1 MNLSLGTKNG
11 SPPWEGVLSQR
22 GCSMALRI
30 NSNIASIT
38 AQRYLNK
45 NQRQVEDSFKALAS
59 GTRLSTPQ
67 NDAAGFA
74 VSELLRAQVSG
85 ASQSIKNARTA
96 GALIQTA
103 EGGLNE
109 QNNIL
114 VRMRELAVNSASD
127 TIGDRERE
135 FVNEE
140 FQLLIAEFDRIAK
153 STRFGTKE
161 LLTGSGEEFSFQ
173 VGPNKGE
180 ENVIQ
185 FKLEI
190 DTQSSSVGIDGLD
203 IADQDN
209 AVDSL
214 SDIDEA
220 VMLVAGVRARLGGV
234 QSRFQFATDN
244 LEVQKQNIEEA
255 RSIIA
260 DVDVAE
266 ETSKL
271 ARAQVLQEAGMSV
284 LVHANAAPSKLVRL
298 IT

>member
-1 MNLSLGTKNG
+1 VS
-11 SPPWEGVLSQR
+11 
-22 GCSMALRI
+22 LRI
-30 NSNIASIT
+30 NSNVASIT
-38 AQRYLNK
+38 AQRFLNK

-74 VSELLRAQVSG
+74 ISELLRAQVSG
-85 ASQSIKNARTA
+85 ASQSIKNARSA
-96 GALIQTA
+96 QALIQTA

-114 VRMRELAVNSASD
+114 VRMRELAVNAASD

-140 FQLLIAEFDRIAK
+140 FTLLIDEFDRIAK
-153 STRFGTKE
+153 STKFGTKE
-161 LLTGSGEEFSFQ
+161 LLVGSGEEFSFQ
-173 VGPNKGE
+173 VGSNAGD
-180 ENVIQ
+180 ENVIE
-185 FKLEI
+185 FTLDN
-190 DTQSSSVGIDGLD
+190 DTQASSVGIDSLD
-203 IADQDN
+203 ISDQDN
-209 AVDSL
+209 AVSSL
-214 SDIDEA
+214 ADIDEA
-220 VMLVAGVRARLGGV
+220 VMEVAGARAKLGAV
-234 QSRFQFATDN
+234 QSRFQYATDN

-271 ARAQVLQEAGMSV
+271 ARAAVLQEAGMSV
-284 LVHANAAPSKLVRL
+284 LVQANNYPKKLMQL
-298 IT
+298 IG